1 MKENSF
7 CMYDF
12 INEVANDYNAHVHYK
27 KRDGWKQGS
36 VGELNEQVLQQY
48 CSEGEKIKKKVTK
61 NISDQDFRNGTFI

>member
-27 KRDGWKQGS
+27 KSNEKHFGSGFSKRNFHLGNNNNTNLECVHSLEKDDG
-36 VGELNEQVLQQY
+36 
-48 CSEGEKIKKKVTK
+48 
-61 NISDQDFRNGTFI
+61 

>member
-1 MKENSF
+1 
-7 CMYDF
+7 MYDF

-48 CSEGEKIKKKVTK
+48 CSEGE
-61 NISDQDFRNGTFI
+61 N